1 MIHKNN
7 EIQEVREMVK
17 YNLEKLDDIIENIE
31 VSYCEIN

>member
-17 YNLEKLDDIIENIE
+17 YHLGKLDDIIKNIE

>member
-7 EIQEVREMVK
+7 EIQETREMVK
-17 YNLEKLDDIIENIE
+17 YHLEKLDDIIKNIE